1 MGKEEEMEGRE
12 VYSSVNYSLW
22 QDHDASP
29 ISARGR
35 VSQRTVTYTFTIKV
49 AFLV

>member
-1 MGKEEEMEGRE
+1 MAKEEEMEGRE

-22 QDHDASP
+22 QDHDALP

-35 VSQRTVTYTFTIKV
+35 VSQRTVTHTFVIKA